1 MVKINPKY
9 KKLFYFLLF
18 YYHGMYEGTTN
29 GVKEKCIEIN
39 STQGQFFNN
48 MYGIQYVYVPI

>member
-1 MVKINPKY
+1 
-9 KKLFYFLLF
+9 
-18 YYHGMYEGTTN
+18 MYEGTTN